1 MANSKDAYDPYQH
14 ADALGVEIVYGR
26 LRASN
31 GLWIPDFN
39 TIVLQPRMRVIQER
53 SVLAHEIAHADL
65 GHRDSRPKHEVLAD
79 RYAAEHLV
87 DHDLFSELV
96 EWTPDAAR
104 LSLELG
110 VTTKLM
116 QVYLNVHRNEL
127 EPPALSAIA
136 S

>member
-1 MANSKDAYDPYQH
+1 MANNSSYDPFEH
-14 ADALGVEIVYGR
+14 ADQLGLTILYGR

-31 GLWIPDFN
+31 GLWIPDHR
-39 TIVLQPRMRVIQER
+39 TIILQPRMRAIQER

-65 GHRDSRPKHEVLAD
+65 GHRDNRAKHEVLAD
-79 RYAAEHLV
+79 RYAAEHLI
-87 DHDLFSELV
+87 DLQKYRELV
-96 EWTPDAAR
+96 QWTPDVAR

-116 QVYLNVHRNEL
+116 QVYANVHRHDLNEL
-127 EPPALSAIA
+127 DFTRA